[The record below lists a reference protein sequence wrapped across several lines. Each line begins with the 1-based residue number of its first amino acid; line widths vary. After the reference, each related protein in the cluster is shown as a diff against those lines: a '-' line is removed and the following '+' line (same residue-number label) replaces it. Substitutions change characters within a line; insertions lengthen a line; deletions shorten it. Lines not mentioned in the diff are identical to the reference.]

1 MPELGETSAERGAFC
16 TFRADQRLFG
26 IDVACLREISTNT
39 VITPVPPAPPAV
51 RGLANLRSR
60 VHLILD
66 LRPLLGLAA
75 ADCTA
80 DSRLII
86 LKPAVAEDVGL
97 LVDRGGDIL
106 RVPREQIESLDSSPA
121 SGRKSSESPAA
132 GFVVGVAKLDREL
145 MMIIDARRL
154 VDAISNAIR

>member
-1 MPELGETSAERGAFC
+1 MVERAITTGDAAAYC
-16 TFRADQRLFG
+16 TFRADERLFG

-60 VHLILD
+60 VHLGLD
-66 LRPLLGLAA
+66 LRPLLGLPAA
-75 ADCTA
+75 PCTP

-86 LKPAVAEDVGL
+86 LKPTVAEDTGL

-106 RVPREQIESLDSSPA
+106 SVRGNQIDTLDKTGSSPDA
-121 SGRKSSESPAA
+121 PTGDERLSL
-132 GFVVGVAKLDREL
+132 VVGVCKLESEL
-145 MMIIDARRL
+145 MMIIDATRL
-154 VDAISNAIR
+154 GAAIAGLLR